1 MNILVVDDIEEYL
14 DTIEGFLEDEHNVF
28 KAKNL
33 PEAKEILKKEKMHI
47 AIVDIRLDEN
57 DPSNKDGLELLKWI
71 KEQNLDLPVIVMSAY
86 REFDYAV
93 DAINL
98 GAKYFIKKPIDPNK
112 LLEIIQE
119 FGE

>member
-1 MNILVVDDIEEYL
+1 MNILIVDDIEEYL

-33 PEAKEILKKEKMHI
+33 IEAKKIFQEENIDI

-71 KEQNLDLPVIVMSAY
+71 KEQKPDFPVIVMSAY

-93 DAINL
+93 EAINL

-119 FGE
+119 FGQ